1 MSKRVM
7 LISGGNRGIGKAIG
21 YGLKAKEYHL
31 ALTYRKNQEQ
41 AEEIRRTLSQAHKS
55 RVSIHQL
62 DVSCP
67 TQCHQLV
74 TQLHHAFGPIHALI
88 NNAGMT
94 LDKLFIHYTQTEM
107 DRILSTNL
115 RGTINLSLA
124 AQSSLKQSARLAGY
138 AHIVNLSSSSAL
150 SGKAGQVPYSCAKG
164 GILGFTRLCA
174 RLLSKH
180 HIYVNA
186 VSPGYIDTDMTR
198 KVPKHTY
205 QHILDANAISNI
217 GQPQDVAALV
227 CDLVRRPQPY
237 STGQVYRVDG
247 GKFC

>member
-7 LISGGNRGIGKAIG
+7 LISGGNRGIGQAIG
-21 YGLKAKEYHL
+21 HHLMAKEYHL
-31 ALTYRKNQEQ
+31 ALTYRDNQEQ
-41 AEEIRRTLSQAHKS
+41 AEKTLQTLSQACKS
-55 RVSIHQL
+55 SVSIHQL
-62 DVSCP
+62 DVTCP

-74 TQLHHAFGPIHALI
+74 NQLHHTLGPIHILI

-94 LDKLFIHYTQTEM
+94 LDKLFIHYTQAEM

-124 AQSSLKQSARLAGY
+124 AQSSLKQSARLVGY

-186 VSPGYIDTDMTR
+186 ISPGYIDTDMTR

-205 QHILDANAISNI
+205 QHILEANAIPNI
-217 GQPQDVAALV
+217 GQPQDVAALI
-227 CDLVRRPQPY
+227 CDLVCRSQSY
-237 STGQVYRVDG
+237 STGQVYRIDG